1 MLSFRSAKELHEKVA
16 KLPKPPA
23 WKTCTVE
30 VEGGTTTSPINF
42 FFREA
47 LEVFRF
53 LFGNPIFANHQD
65 IVPMQVW
72 EDEDEKIQIF
82 EGPMTGRLVYEIQVS
97 FFTTTLF
104 HQSNTVF
111 VRTWSAKGK
120 L

>member
-1 MLSFRSAKELHEKVA
+1 MISFRSAKELHNKVA
-16 KLPKPPA
+16 QLPKPPA
-23 WKTCTVE
+23 WKYRTVK
-30 VEGGTTTSPINF
+30 VEGGTTATPIKF

-47 LEVFRF
+47 MEVFRF

-72 EDEDEKIQIF
+72 EDEDQKVQIL

-97 FFTTTLF
+97 FFTTMLLF
-104 HQSNTVF
+104 QSNTVF
-111 VRTWSAKGK
+111 ARTWSAKGK